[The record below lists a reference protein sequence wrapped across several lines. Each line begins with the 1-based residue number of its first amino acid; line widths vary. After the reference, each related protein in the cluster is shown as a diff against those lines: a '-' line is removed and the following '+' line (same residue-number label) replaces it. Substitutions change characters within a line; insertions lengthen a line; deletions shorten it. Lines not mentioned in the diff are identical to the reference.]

1 MTSLKLDQFVEE
13 EICDKYIVEL
23 SLGDHPKV
31 SCNWRRKPRPLN
43 NNICYT
49 SLQHPEIA
57 LPVYAKVTGSPYYSS
72 EKVNLYYSVRI
83 WKIMICKPCTW
94 W

>member
-1 MTSLKLDQFVEE
+1 MTSSYV
-13 EICDKYIVEL
+13 VEL

-31 SCNWRRKPRPLN
+31 SCNWRCKPWPIN
-43 NNICYT
+43 NNIRYT
-49 SLQHPEIA
+49 SLQYPECMLA

-72 EKVNLYYSVRI
+72 EKVNLYYSVHI
-83 WKIMICKPCTW
+83 WKIMIHVCKPRTW